1 MQSAEQASVLARLV
15 SQLCLQFSPDYL
27 TAREASRDTKA
38 ASMSSRR
45 RMVLRGRSAILACR
59 TVSVIEESER
69 LRTEMP
75 RPRWPARA
83 RIRLVLPQPGGP

>member
-1 MQSAEQASVLARLV
+1 MDRQDFIF

-69 LRTEMP
+69 FRTEMP

>member
-1 MQSAEQASVLARLV
+1 
-15 SQLCLQFSPDYL
+15 
-27 TAREASRDTKA
+27 
-38 ASMSSRR
+38 MSSRR
-45 RMVLRGRSAILACR
+45 RMVLRGRSAILAWR